1 MARPLFWRPAAN
13 DVICPGTF
21 RHAARSG
28 SISTSGVTMAHST
41 AFMRRS
47 TWRCANAQD
56 AICLYLSRISICA
69 SQSRIGPPID
79 ETHIHYDSAR
89 NTGARDPHRNRA
101 LRHVFIEVG
110 DRIWRSLP
118 EIEFA
123 KMRNDR
129 RRKPDPK
136 FIRPMRRHVE
146 RHLRFR
152 RRRRPS
158 KALPSACT
166 FGQGNPPRGL
176 RAPEIY
182 KRQDARRDQGRHS
195 HRRSPLPKRPPNRGP
210 AVERNERRPVA
221 APAIA
226 P

>member
-1 MARPLFWRPAAN
+1 M
-13 DVICPGTF
+13 
-21 RHAARSG
+21 
-28 SISTSGVTMAHST
+28 
-41 AFMRRS
+41 
-47 TWRCANAQD
+47 
-56 AICLYLSRISICA
+56 YLSRISICA
-69 SQSRIGPPID
+69 SQSRIELPID

-101 LRHVFIEVG
+101 LLHVFIWIG
-110 DRIWRSLP
+110 NRIWRSLS

-136 FIRPMRRHVE
+136 FIRPVRRHVE

-152 RRRRPS
+152 RRRRLS
-158 KALPSACT
+158 EALPSA
-166 FGQGNPPRGL
+166 FGEGSR
-176 RAPEIY
+176 RAGFARRKY

-195 HRRSPLPKRPPNRGP
+195 HRRSPLPKHPPNRGP
-210 AVERNERRPVA
+210 TVERNEMRPAA